1 MSMTPACVALDDAG
15 VEYAVH
21 PYDHDPTAESFGLEA
36 ADALGVDPEHVFKT
50 LMATTETGELLVA
63 IVPVARQLDLKA
75 LARAAGEKRV
85 RMAALANA
93 ERSSGYVAGG
103 ISPFGQRKRLRT
115 FLDMSADDLEVIYV
129 SAGRRGL
136 DLSLDPTELVRLL
149 DADVVE
155 IASSA

>member
-1 MSMTPACVALDDAG
+1 MTPACVRSTTPG
-15 VEYAVH
+15 SSTPSIRTTTIPSV
-21 PYDHDPTAESFGLEA
+21 ESFGLEA

-50 LMATTETGELLVA
+50 LMATTDAGELLVA

-75 LARAAGEKRV
+75 LARAAGVKRV
-85 RMAALANA
+85 RMAAVANA

-115 FLDMSADDLEVIYV
+115 FLDRSANDLELIYV

-155 IASSA
+155 IASAS

>member
-1 MSMTPACVALDDAG
+1 MTPACVALDDAG
-15 VEYAVH
+15 VEYDVH

-75 LARAAGEKRV
+75 IARAAGVKRV
-85 RMAALANA
+85 RMAAVANA

-115 FLDMSADDLEVIYV
+115 FLDLSANDLELIYV

-155 IASSA
+155 IASAS